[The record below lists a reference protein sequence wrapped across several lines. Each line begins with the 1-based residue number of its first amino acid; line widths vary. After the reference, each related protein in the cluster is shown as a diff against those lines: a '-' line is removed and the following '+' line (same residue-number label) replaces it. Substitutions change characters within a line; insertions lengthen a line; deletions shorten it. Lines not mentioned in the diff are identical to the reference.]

1 MYLKTSKT
9 KRRKVSSYLWSH
21 TTRKRRTTV
30 FKHTPLKRPWKD
42 SICQKTSF
50 NLYYRVWTKQ
60 QAVLKRFMDL
70 LKTSRLKRLS
80 DRVIRCHLSFT
91 FSLWTLHEGW
101 KNNPLYHR
109 ETGYCFSNDKTLT
122 ISSTGYADDAMIY
135 AETWDHIWTMNQWT
149 REFCRAHGF
158 KISQKLN
165 ISSLIAKDRM
175 ILDGSQPWTVRE
187 NFTPNPLT
195 SNSDI

>member
-21 TTRKRRTTV
+21 MTRKRRTTV

-42 SICQKTSF
+42 SICRKTSF
-50 NLYYRVWTKQ
+50 NLCYRVWTKQ

-91 FSLWTLHEGW
+91 FSLWTRSTRDG
-101 KNNPLYHR
+101 
-109 ETGYCFSNDKTLT
+109 KTTPSTIGKRVTVSLT
-122 ISSTGYADDAMIY
+122 IKHLQFLPQD
-135 AETWDHIWTMNQWT
+135 T
-149 REFCRAHGF
+149 RMT
-158 KISQKLN
+158 Q
-165 ISSLIAKDRM
+165 
-175 ILDGSQPWTVRE
+175 
-187 NFTPNPLT
+187 
-195 SNSDI
+195 